1 MVPSV
6 AGHLLHNGVLQDL
19 SVLPPLV
26 HCRNKQWRALQF
38 ANGHRCSCWAA
49 SCICIV
55 LIPVSFS
62 SLSTH
67 WSLTDSITAAGLGVL
82 TWWLSFLRG
91 SNCWPAALSFICN
104 LDLGP
109 KAEAMLPAQLS
120 WRVAPC
126 RHTSMRA
133 TRLPARQPCLAGAR
147 VWPLIILVH
156 DCWIHMEKLSTCW
169 ILVLVLV
176 YIHNH
181 LYMWSICTVY
191 EW

>member
-6 AGHLLHNGVLQDL
+6 AGQLLHNGALQDL

-26 HCRNKQWRALQF
+26 HCRNKRWRALQF
-38 ANGHRCSCWAA
+38 ANGHRCSYWAA

-55 LIPVSFS
+55 LIPVAFS

-67 WSLTDSITAAGLGVL
+67 RSLTDSITAAGLGVL

-91 SNCWPAALSFICN
+91 SNGWLAGRQPWASSATSGLGPQGLGDAASSVVMTCSALST
-104 LDLGP
+104 L
-109 KAEAMLPAQLS
+109 
-120 WRVAPC
+120 
-126 RHTSMRA
+126 MRA
-133 TRLPARQPCLAGAR
+133 TASPRRSQGLASNNSGA
-147 VWPLIILVH
+147 WLLAS
-156 DCWIHMEKLSTCW
+156 HMEKLCTCW
-169 ILVLVLV
+169 ILVLVLI

-181 LYMWSICTVY
+181 LYMWSICPVY